1 MPHVRLAS
9 IFFSFFFLLFCCSF
23 FFFFSFS
30 DLLLLLLLLLGLHHD
45 SCLAQLMGDGV
56 RCRRNCQL
64 STMPPKSSRSRSRS
78 RSRRRSRSLSPILKD
93 WTCTACGAQHR
104 AGVSRWL
111 PWTCATCKEDYCR
124 RCVESTSEHRSCGAC
139 QRWICNNDMCSSVA
153 NGPRICLG
161 CSQLPWM

>member
-30 DLLLLLLLLLGLHHD
+30 DLLLLLLLLLLLGLLHMLG
-45 SCLAQLMGDGV
+45 SIDG
-56 RCRRNCQL
+56 RRHAWLFFFC
-64 STMPPKSSRSRSRS
+64 SFSDCTMAPKASRSRSRS
-78 RSRRRSRSLSPILKD
+78 RSPILKD
-93 WTCTACGAQHR
+93 WTCVTCGAQHR

-111 PWTCATCKEDYCR
+111 PWTCFTCKEDYCQ
-124 RCVESTSEHRSCGAC
+124 RCVESLSEHRSCGAC